1 MTKKQFK
8 QALEHAD
15 WMLSLSNDFK
25 EMGMIETAKDSKR
38 SSNFIKMLA
47 ARIEELEKDKRDAYT
62 NFKRLQSCLIPAIN

>member
-8 QALEHAD
+8 QALAHVD

-25 EMGMIETAKDSKR
+25 EMGMVETAKDSKR

-62 NFKRLQSCLIPAIN
+62 NFKRLQSCLIPAVN